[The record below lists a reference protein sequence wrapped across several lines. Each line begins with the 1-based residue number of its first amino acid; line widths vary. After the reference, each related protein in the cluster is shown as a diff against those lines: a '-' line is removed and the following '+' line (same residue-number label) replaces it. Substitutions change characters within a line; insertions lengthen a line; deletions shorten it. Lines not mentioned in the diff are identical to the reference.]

1 MTSAVFD
8 NEKLLKVWI
17 YCLLKAAHTDHD
29 QLVGKQ
35 LVHLKPGQ
43 FVFGRRVASEELRMK
58 PSTVWDCMKLLEK
71 MQNINIKSNNKFSVV
86 TIEKWGE
93 YQNKSESNQQQTDNK
108 PTTNRQQPD
117 TNNNVNNGNNENNDY
132 SNYLKAAPKG
142 VAGHEERMKNIKA
155 RSAQILAEIEKGNY

>member
-93 YQNKSESNQQQTDNK
+93 YQNKSESNRQQFQQQTDNK

-132 SNYLKAAPKG
+132 SK
-142 VAGHEERMKNIKA
+142 HEERMKNIKA